1 VIRNTIKGLQ
11 DWIAELNEARKAA
24 KEEWERE
31 NASPDLGVLL
41 NQYMDMRAKERS
53 NWSEYGQKNGTIS
66 DMQAVSK
73 AVAYL
78 SQHDIVT
85 LQNLDDA
92 LQSLNEKA
100 GTIRAGMRSAE
111 SRMKTINSIQKAVS
125 VCMENKPVHDKYLK
139 KGWKVT
145 QAAYEKKHKDELSA
159 YNKSYRLLKKQG
171 VDLNVNLDELQA
183 EYDKLSASHA
193 KDKKKLETVQA
204 ELKPLKDVRYWIKKV
219 TEPQPEKAPERESV
233 RARLRQN
240 RIKVDER
247 EAQKKPTKTKKQNME
262 L

>member
-1 VIRNTIKGLQ
+1 
-11 DWIAELNEARKAA
+11 
-24 KEEWERE
+24 
-31 NASPDLGVLL
+31 
-41 NQYMDMRAKERS
+41 
-53 NWSEYGQKNGTIS
+53 
-66 DMQAVSK
+66 
-73 AVAYL
+73 
-78 SQHDIVT
+78 
-85 LQNLDDA
+85 
-92 LQSLNEKA
+92 
-100 GTIRAGMRSAE
+100 
-111 SRMKTINSIQKAVS
+111 
-125 VCMENKPVHDKYLK
+125 MENKPVHDKYLK

-183 EYDKLSASHA
+183 EYDKLSVSHA
-193 KDKKKLETVQA
+193 KDKKKLEAVQA
-204 ELKPLKDVRYWIKKV
+204 ELKPLKDVRYWINKV
-219 TEPQPEKAPERESV
+219 LEPQPEKAPERESV